1 MATGYQPSEISYR
14 ISTDSYLSR
23 FTQMKKAVL
32 LLALAGFMALGA
44 CSRKTCPA
52 YSSIQNADVS
62 ASRPAV

>member
-1 MATGYQPSEISYR
+1 MAIGYQLSEISY
-14 ISTDSYLSR
+14 YNLSR

-52 YSSIQNADVS
+52 YSSTQNADVS
-62 ASRPAV
+62 VTRAAV

>member
-1 MATGYQPSEISYR
+1 MAIGYQLSEISY
-14 ISTDSYLSR
+14 YNLSR
-23 FTQMKKAVL
+23 FTHMKKAAL

-62 ASRPAV
+62 VSRAAV